1 MKPLWRRAAVGQTV
15 RQAFTRRKEEDASPK
30 KKVAGRKESAQRHSI
45 TQLMHLLHA
54 SELDKADLYASDTL
68 LARLWHWWLFHNHAL
83 LDHEVPWEQRALD
96 FFQDP
101 HSSGSALMYAWATG
115 AMILVSIALFCAT
128 TVPEFEMTAGLVA
141 LEGLI
146 TVFFTLEVAVRSWLR
161 YRDRSLRAFA
171 TSPFFA
177 VDVAS
182 CVSWYLD
189 VGLDSSS
196 IAPLRILRI
205 LRLFRFGSYNR
216 SVRVAVRCVLR
227 SGDAMQVTG
236 FLMSLSLL
244 LFSGLVYTTEQGNPS
259 PVYASIP
266 RSFWITVNGLAT
278 VGGIQLS
285 PAPSEAPSQP
295 LSLLVVGLV
304 CVSGVLA
311 FALPTAIIGENFAEE
326 RERMIRFDAERRNR
340 LAARWARLCS
350 DMMIQLQYRL
360 AFAPRVR
367 RKGDYIR
374 MFRAA
379 GRLIIMLERR
389 RRAELAGR
397 RGSGR
402 QAAPRPRP
410 SALLSALSASGSL
423 TTRSAGTET
432 SRGPGETA
440 RVLSETAR
448 VVEAPLGQE
457 AGPTARESRAVLR
470 ALAGRRGPAG
480 GLTEREIRRERRRDN
495 DLRILAR
502 RAAPEEL
509 LAQAEAMRRWSLA
522 RNANGAARA
531 FAAAGDARRGRG
543 GGGDGEGGLYR
554 AITAPVRAA
563 WAKRPR
569 RASLSSPAL
578 APHGAPAPAA
588 LPPAQPPRASA
599 RCRPRRRPGSSWQGA
614 GTAAPGRRPAP
625 TAAPPSRP
633 ASGTPR
639 LAPFLPHSP
648 ASPASPAAASP
659 RRHDPVPL
667 PDRGLFK
674 RPPLGA
680 VHPEPPP
687 SPPLQ
692 PAGGCPL
699 QAPPESEPADP
710 RGPDPALA
718 RPASAGTAGRA
729 AAGAASSSS
738 IGSAGAAAAPRR
750 PPAALLASVRASFRA
765 SFKAALADAAPAP
778 RPAAP
783 AASAVAVPGAKRS
796 VGFGLGAP
804 APEAPPE
811 QAAGR
816 VKRTWGPGQTTR
828 QANRMATAR
837 PGPPSS
843 QRRASEFQQRA
854 AILARFDS
862 VVLEAVPQED
872 AMAPASLL
880 RQLAG
885 ALREAAEAQE
895 AASALV
901 AGTARTL
908 LEVDAAPDVVLL
920 PAGAAGDAVAV
931 ALAGGG
937 PGPGG
942 APLTGSTDPG
952 PGPGSGSGEHSLGSA
967 SASAALEPPP
977 GAPGAPG
984 ARGGSAGS
992 GATGSAPATGRSAR
1006 RHPHPHAYAY
1016 GPAEPA

>member
-15 RQAFTRRKEEDASPK
+15 RQAFTRRNEEHASPK

-83 LDHEVPWEQRALD
+83 LDHEIPWEQRALD

-101 HSSGSALMYAWATG
+101 HSSGSAMMYAWATG

-161 YRDRSLRAFA
+161 HRDRSLRAFA
-171 TSPFFA
+171 ASPFFA

-189 VGLDSSS
+189 VGLSSSS

-244 LFSGLVYTTEQGNPS
+244 LFYTTEQGNPS

-360 AFAPRVR
+360 VFAPRVR

-374 MFRAA
+374 MFR
-379 GRLIIMLERR
+379 
-389 RRAELAGR
+389 RAPPPSLC
-397 RGSGR
+397 
-402 QAAPRPRP
+402 
-410 SALLSALSASGSL
+410 SALCPERLRQPHDALGGDGDQPGTWGDGARPQRDGACG
-423 TTRSAGTET
+423 RGAPGAG
-432 SRGPGETA
+432 GWPHGAGE
-440 RVLSETAR
+440 
-448 VVEAPLGQE
+448 
-457 AGPTARESRAVLR
+457 RAVLR

-502 RAAPEEL
+502 RAAPRSSS
-509 LAQAEAMRRWSLA
+509 RRPRRLA

-543 GGGDGEGGLYR
+543 GGGEGEGGLYR

-578 APHGAPAPAA
+578 APRGAPAPAA
-588 LPPAQPPRASA
+588 LPPAQPPASLGALPAAPEAGIELARRGDSGAGPAPRANRRASLPS
-599 RCRPRRRPGSSWQGA
+599 RLRSLS
-614 GTAAPGRRPAP
+614 TDPAP
-625 TAAPPSRP
+625 ERVPLPELEVP
-633 ASGTPR
+633 PR

-659 RRHDPVPL
+659 RRHDAVPL
-667 PDRGLFK
+667 ADRGLFK
-674 RPPLGA
+674 RPSLGA

-687 SPPLQ
+687 SPPLE
-692 PAGGCPL
+692 PAGSGPL
-699 QAPPESEPADP
+699 EALPESEPADP
-710 RGPDPALA
+710 KVLDPPPA

-729 AAGAASSSS
+729 AAGVASSSS
-738 IGSAGAAAAPRR
+738 IGPAGAAAAPRR

-783 AASAVAVPGAKRS
+783 AAAVAAPGAKRS
-796 VGFGLGAP
+796 VGFGPGTP
-804 APEAPPE
+804 APEAPLEP
-811 QAAGR
+811 AALSPAR

-828 QANRMATAR
+828 QANRAATAR
-837 PGPPSS
+837 LGPPSS
-843 QRRASEFQQRA
+843 QRRAGEFQQRA

-862 VVLEAVPQED
+862 VVLEAVPRED

-885 ALREAAEAQE
+885 ALREAAEAQD

-908 LEVDAAPDVVLL
+908 LEVDAAVRALRAALGRPRPPGDDSEEGEGGGGDGAGGGSEPDVVLL
-920 PAGAAGDAVAV
+920 PAGAAGDAVARRWSRRR
-931 ALAGGG
+931 ARRGRRGRGAG
-937 PGPGG
+937 
-942 APLTGSTDPG
+942 
-952 PGPGSGSGEHSLGSA
+952 A

-1006 RHPHPHAYAY
+1006 RHPHPHAHAY